1 MAKKK
6 DVENINKENEKQEVK
21 PQWYVFRVQS
31 GREDAMI
38 NVLKASLVLLEKD
51 GMKSDEYFLDLSS
64 PKRHVIKYVNGK
76 KVEKDLCAYPGYIFL
91 KVKLTDKITLFL
103 RNFFRNNG
111 FGQMLPRPITD
122 AEYQKM
128 IDGINKVSQKGSDMT
143 FRIGQRVKIQSGS
156 FATME
161 GNIESIDDKNM
172 SLVVSVMIFN
182 CETKIDAKF
191 DQVSIIND

>member
-1 MAKKK
+1 MTKKD
-6 DVENINKENEKQEVK
+6 DVENVKKDQEVR
-21 PQWYVFRVQS
+21 PQWYIFRVQS
-31 GREDAMI
+31 GREETMLTA
-38 NVLKASLVLLEKD
+38 LKASFVLLDKE
-51 GMKSDEYFLDLSS
+51 GIKSGDYFFDFSL

-91 KVKLTDKITLFL
+91 KVKLTDKIQLFL
-103 RNFFRNNG
+103 RRFFQNNG

-122 AEYQKM
+122 DEYQKM
-128 IDGINKVSQKGSDMT
+128 VNGVNKVSQKSSDAVFT
-143 FRIGQRVKIQSGS
+143 VGQRVKIQTGS

-161 GNIESIDDKNM
+161 GNIEYVDNKNQ

>member
-1 MAKKK
+1 MTKKI
-6 DVENINKENEKQEVK
+6 DVENVEKNQEVK
-21 PQWYVFRVQS
+21 PQWYIFRVQS
-31 GREDAMI
+31 GREDTILTA
-38 NVLKASLVLLEKD
+38 LKASFVLLEKE
-51 GMKSDEYFLDLSS
+51 GIKSSDYFFDFSL
-64 PKRHVIKYVNGK
+64 PKRHVVKYVNGK

-91 KVKLTDKITLFL
+91 KVKLTDKMQLFL
-103 RNFFRNNG
+103 RRFFQNNG

-122 AEYQKM
+122 NEYQKM
-128 IDGINKVSQKGSDMT
+128 IDGVNKVSQKGSDVVFT
-143 FRIGQRVKIQSGS
+143 IGQRVKIQTGS

-161 GNIESIDDKNM
+161 GNIESVDNENQ